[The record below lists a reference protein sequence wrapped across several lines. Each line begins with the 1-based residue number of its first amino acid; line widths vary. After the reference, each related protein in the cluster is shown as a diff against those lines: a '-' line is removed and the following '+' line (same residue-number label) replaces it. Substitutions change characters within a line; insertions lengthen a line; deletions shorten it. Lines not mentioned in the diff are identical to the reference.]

1 MRSFDLRL
9 DHCNTEQVYNLVS
22 KETMFYHCSMIVLT
36 IDQRRSRSSED
47 KVEALVKQANA
58 TVPVV
63 RPFQRTAGDEVQA
76 VLDDA
81 TEAIRLAVMMA
92 ASGDWSVGLG
102 FGQVETPLPKE
113 TRAGRGPAFE
123 YARVAV
129 ERAKN
134 TNAHLAV
141 HGASTES
148 NRLEAELQLTACI
161 VAKRRATAWEAGTL
175 ADEGLTQ
182 QQIAEQL
189 GITQQAVSSRL
200 SAALWF
206 EANRMM
212 EESAKS
218 LDRQL
223 KLLGD

>member
-1 MRSFDLRL
+1 
-9 DHCNTEQVYNLVS
+9 
-22 KETMFYHCSMIVLT
+22 MIVLT
-36 IDQRRSRSSED
+36 IDQRRSRSSDD

-63 RPFQRTAGDEVQA
+63 RPFQRTAGDEIQA
-76 VLDDA
+76 VMDDA
-81 TEAIRLAVMMA
+81 SEAIRLAVMMA
-92 ASGDWSVGLG
+92 ASGDWSVGIG
-102 FGQVETPLPKE
+102 FGQVETPLPAE

-123 YARVAV
+123 FARVAV

-141 HGASTES
+141 HGPTNEAS
-148 NRLEAELQLTACI
+148 RLEAELQLTAA
-161 VAKRRATAWEAGTL
+161 VVSKRRATAWEAGTL
-175 ADEGLTQ
+175 ADEGMTQ
-182 QQIAEQL
+182 QQIAARL

-212 EESAKS
+212 DEAAKS
-218 LDRQL
+218 LGRQL
-223 KLLGD
+223 KLIGE

>member
-1 MRSFDLRL
+1 
-9 DHCNTEQVYNLVS
+9 
-22 KETMFYHCSMIVLT
+22 MIVLT
-36 IDQRRSRSSED
+36 IDQRRSRSSDD

-63 RPFQRTAGDEVQA
+63 RPFQRTAGDEIQA
-76 VLDDA
+76 VMDDA
-81 TEAIRLAVMMA
+81 SEAIRLAVMMA
-92 ASGDWSVGLG
+92 ASGDWSVGIG
-102 FGQVETPLPKE
+102 FGQVETPLPAE

-123 YARVAV
+123 FARVAV

-141 HGASTES
+141 HGPTNEAT
-148 NRLEAELQLTACI
+148 RLEAELQLTAA
-161 VAKRRATAWEAGTL
+161 VVSKRRATAWEAGTL
-175 ADEGLTQ
+175 ADEGMTQ
-182 QQIAEQL
+182 QQIAARL

-212 EESAKS
+212 DEAAKS
-218 LDRQL
+218 LGLQL
-223 KLLGD
+223 KRIGE

>member
-1 MRSFDLRL
+1 
-9 DHCNTEQVYNLVS
+9 
-22 KETMFYHCSMIVLT
+22 MIVLT
-36 IDQRRSRSSED
+36 IDQRRSRSSDD

-63 RPFQRTAGDEVQA
+63 RPFQRTAGDEIQA
-76 VLDDA
+76 VMDDA
-81 TEAIRLAVMMA
+81 SEAIRLAVMMA
-92 ASGDWSVGLG
+92 ASGDWSVGIG
-102 FGQVETPLPKE
+102 FGQVETPLPTE

-123 YARVAV
+123 FARVAV

-141 HGASTES
+141 HGPTNEAS
-148 NRLEAELQLTACI
+148 RLEAELQLTAA
-161 VAKRRATAWEAGTL
+161 VVSKRRATAWEAGTL
-175 ADEGLTQ
+175 ADEGMTQ
-182 QQIAEQL
+182 QQIAVRL

-212 EESAKS
+212 DEAAKS
-218 LDRQL
+218 LARQL
-223 KLLGD
+223 KLIGE

>member
-1 MRSFDLRL
+1 
-9 DHCNTEQVYNLVS
+9 
-22 KETMFYHCSMIVLT
+22 MIVLT

-47 KVEALVKQANA
+47 KVQAVIEQANS
-58 TVPVV
+58 TVPTI
-63 RPFQRTAGDEVQA
+63 RPFERTAGDEIQA

-81 TEAIRLAVMMA
+81 SEAIRLAVMMA

-102 FGQVETPLPKE
+102 FGQVELPLPAQ

-123 YARVAV
+123 HARRAV

-141 HGASTES
+141 DASSTEAS
-148 NRLEAELQLTACI
+148 RLEAELQLTACI
-161 VAKRRATAWEAGTL
+161 VSKRRATAWEAGTL

-182 QQIAEQL
+182 QQIAQRL
-189 GITQQAVSSRL
+189 GISQQAVSSRL

-212 EESAKS
+212 QEAAHS

-223 KLLGD
+223 KLLGQ

>member
-1 MRSFDLRL
+1 MLYTCR
-9 DHCNTEQVYNLVS
+9 
-22 KETMFYHCSMIVLT
+22 MIVLT

-47 KVEALVKQANA
+47 KVQALIEQANA

-81 TEAIRLAVMMA
+81 SEAIRLAVMMA

-129 ERAKN
+129 ERSKN
-134 TNAHLAV
+134 TNAHVAV
-141 HGASTES
+141 HGPSHEAT
-148 NRLEAELQLTACI
+148 RLEAELQLTACI

-182 QQIAEQL
+182 QQIAKEL

-212 EESAKS
+212 DEAAKS
-218 LDRQL
+218 LTRQL
-223 KLLGD
+223 KMLGEL

>member
-1 MRSFDLRL
+1 
-9 DHCNTEQVYNLVS
+9 
-22 KETMFYHCSMIVLT
+22 MIVLT
-36 IDQRRSRSSED
+36 IDQRRSRSSDD

-63 RPFQRTAGDEVQA
+63 RPFQRTAGDEIQA
-76 VLDDA
+76 VMDDA
-81 TEAIRLAVMMA
+81 SEAIRLAVMMA
-92 ASGDWSVGLG
+92 ASGDWSVGIG
-102 FGQVETPLPKE
+102 FGQVETPLPAE

-123 YARVAV
+123 FARVAV

-141 HGASTES
+141 DGPTNEAS
-148 NRLEAELQLTACI
+148 RLEAELQLTAA
-161 VAKRRATAWEAGTL
+161 VVSKRRATAWEAGTL
-175 ADEGLTQ
+175 ADEGMTQ
-182 QQIAEQL
+182 QQIAVRL

-212 EESAKS
+212 DEAAKS
-218 LDRQL
+218 LARQL
-223 KLLGD
+223 KLIGE

>member
-1 MRSFDLRL
+1 
-9 DHCNTEQVYNLVS
+9 
-22 KETMFYHCSMIVLT
+22 MIVLT
-36 IDQRRSRSSED
+36 IDQRRSRSSDD

-63 RPFQRTAGDEVQA
+63 RPFQRTAGDEIQA

-81 TEAIRLAVMMA
+81 SEAIRLAVMMA
-92 ASGDWSVGLG
+92 ASGDWSVGIG
-102 FGQVETPLPKE
+102 FGQVETPLPAE

-123 YARVAV
+123 FARVAV

-141 HGASTES
+141 HGPTSEAT
-148 NRLEAELQLTACI
+148 RLEAELQLTAS
-161 VAKRRATAWEAGTL
+161 VVSKRRATAWEAGTL
-175 ADEGLTQ
+175 ADEGMTQ
-182 QQIAEQL
+182 QQIAARL

-212 EESAKS
+212 DEAAKS
-218 LDRQL
+218 LARQL
-223 KLLGD
+223 KLIGE

>member
-1 MRSFDLRL
+1 
-9 DHCNTEQVYNLVS
+9 
-22 KETMFYHCSMIVLT
+22 MIVLT
-36 IDQRRSRSSED
+36 IDQRRSRSSDD

-63 RPFQRTAGDEVQA
+63 RPFQRTAGDEIQA
-76 VLDDA
+76 VMDDA
-81 TEAIRLAVMMA
+81 SEAIRLAVMMA
-92 ASGDWSVGLG
+92 ASGDWSVGIG
-102 FGQVETPLPKE
+102 FGQVETPLPAE

-123 YARVAV
+123 FARVAV

-141 HGASTES
+141 HGPTNEAT
-148 NRLEAELQLTACI
+148 RLEAELQLTAA
-161 VAKRRATAWEAGTL
+161 VVSKRRATAWEAGTL
-175 ADEGLTQ
+175 ADEGMTQ
-182 QQIAEQL
+182 QQIAARL

-212 EESAKS
+212 DEAAKS
-218 LDRQL
+218 LGRQL
-223 KLLGD
+223 KLIGE

>member
-1 MRSFDLRL
+1 
-9 DHCNTEQVYNLVS
+9 
-22 KETMFYHCSMIVLT
+22 MIVLT
-36 IDQRRSRSSED
+36 IDQRRSRSSDD

-63 RPFQRTAGDEVQA
+63 RPFQRTAGDEIQA
-76 VLDDA
+76 VMDDA
-81 TEAIRLAVMMA
+81 SEAIRLAVMMA
-92 ASGDWSVGLG
+92 ASGDWSVGIG
-102 FGQVETPLPKE
+102 FGQVETPLPAE

-123 YARVAV
+123 FARVAV

-141 HGASTES
+141 HGPTNEAS
-148 NRLEAELQLTACI
+148 RLEAELQLTAA
-161 VAKRRATAWEAGTL
+161 VVSKRRSTAWEAGTL
-175 ADEGLTQ
+175 ADEGMTQ
-182 QQIAEQL
+182 QQIAVRL

-212 EESAKS
+212 DEAAKS
-218 LDRQL
+218 LARQL
-223 KLLGD
+223 KLIGE

>member
-1 MRSFDLRL
+1 
-9 DHCNTEQVYNLVS
+9 
-22 KETMFYHCSMIVLT
+22 MIVLT
-36 IDQRRSRSSED
+36 IDQRRSRSSDD

-63 RPFQRTAGDEVQA
+63 RPFQRTAGDEIQA
-76 VLDDA
+76 VMDDA
-81 TEAIRLAVMMA
+81 SEAIRLAVMMA
-92 ASGDWSVGLG
+92 ASGDWSVGIG
-102 FGQVETPLPKE
+102 FGQVETPLPAE

-123 YARVAV
+123 FARVAV

-141 HGASTES
+141 HGPTNEAT
-148 NRLEAELQLTACI
+148 RLEAELQLTAA
-161 VAKRRATAWEAGTL
+161 VVSKRRATAWEAGTL
-175 ADEGLTQ
+175 ADEGMTQ
-182 QQIAEQL
+182 QQIAARL

-212 EESAKS
+212 DEAAKS
-218 LDRQL
+218 LGRQL
-223 KLLGD
+223 KRIGE

>member
-1 MRSFDLRL
+1 
-9 DHCNTEQVYNLVS
+9 
-22 KETMFYHCSMIVLT
+22 MIVLT
-36 IDQRRSRSSED
+36 IDQRRSRSSDD

-63 RPFQRTAGDEVQA
+63 RPFQRTAGDEIQA
-76 VLDDA
+76 VMDDA
-81 TEAIRLAVMMA
+81 SEAIRLAVMMA
-92 ASGDWSVGLG
+92 ASGDWSVGIG
-102 FGQVETPLPKE
+102 FGQVETPLPAE

-123 YARVAV
+123 FARVAV

-141 HGASTES
+141 HGPTNEAT
-148 NRLEAELQLTACI
+148 RLEAELQLTTA
-161 VAKRRATAWEAGTL
+161 VVSKRRATAWEAGTL
-175 ADEGLTQ
+175 ADEGMTQ
-182 QQIAEQL
+182 QQIAARL

-212 EESAKS
+212 DEAAKS
-218 LDRQL
+218 LGRQL
-223 KLLGD
+223 KRIGE

>member
-1 MRSFDLRL
+1 
-9 DHCNTEQVYNLVS
+9 
-22 KETMFYHCSMIVLT
+22 MIVLT
-36 IDQRRSRSSED
+36 IDQRRSRSSDD
-47 KVEALVKQANA
+47 KVEALVMQANA

-63 RPFQRTAGDEVQA
+63 RPFQRTAGDEIQA

-81 TEAIRLAVMMA
+81 SEAIRLAVMMA
-92 ASGDWSVGLG
+92 ASGDWSVGIG
-102 FGQVETPLPKE
+102 FGQVETPLPAE

-123 YARVAV
+123 FARVAV

-141 HGASTES
+141 HGPTTEAT
-148 NRLEAELQLTACI
+148 RLEAELQLTAS
-161 VAKRRATAWEAGTL
+161 VVSKRRATAWEAGTL
-175 ADEGLTQ
+175 ADEGMTQ
-182 QQIAEQL
+182 QQIAARL

-212 EESAKS
+212 DEAAKS
-218 LDRQL
+218 LARQL
-223 KLLGD
+223 KLIGE

>member
-1 MRSFDLRL
+1 
-9 DHCNTEQVYNLVS
+9 
-22 KETMFYHCSMIVLT
+22 MIVLT
-36 IDQRRSRSSED
+36 IDQRRSRSSDD

-63 RPFQRTAGDEVQA
+63 RPFQRTAGDEIQA
-76 VLDDA
+76 VMDDA
-81 TEAIRLAVMMA
+81 SEAIRLAVMMA
-92 ASGDWSVGLG
+92 ASGDWSVGIG
-102 FGQVETPLPKE
+102 FGQVETPLPAE

-123 YARVAV
+123 FARVAV

-141 HGASTES
+141 HGPTNEAS
-148 NRLEAELQLTACI
+148 RLEAELQLTAA
-161 VAKRRATAWEAGTL
+161 VVSKRRATAWEAGTL
-175 ADEGLTQ
+175 ADEGMTQ
-182 QQIAEQL
+182 QQIAVRL

-212 EESAKS
+212 DEAAKS
-218 LDRQL
+218 LARQL
-223 KLLGD
+223 KLIGE

>member
-1 MRSFDLRL
+1 
-9 DHCNTEQVYNLVS
+9 
-22 KETMFYHCSMIVLT
+22 MIVLT
-36 IDQRRSRSSED
+36 IDQRRSRSSDD

-63 RPFQRTAGDEVQA
+63 RPFQRTAGDEIQA
-76 VLDDA
+76 VMDDA
-81 TEAIRLAVMMA
+81 SEAIRLAVMMA
-92 ASGDWSVGLG
+92 ASGDWSVGIG
-102 FGQVETPLPKE
+102 FGQAETPLPAE

-123 YARVAV
+123 FARVAV

-141 HGASTES
+141 HGPTNEAS
-148 NRLEAELQLTACI
+148 RLEAELQLTAA
-161 VAKRRATAWEAGTL
+161 VVSKRRATAWEAGTL
-175 ADEGLTQ
+175 ADEGMTQ
-182 QQIAEQL
+182 QQIAVRL

-212 EESAKS
+212 DEAAKS
-218 LDRQL
+218 LARQL
-223 KLLGD
+223 KLIGE